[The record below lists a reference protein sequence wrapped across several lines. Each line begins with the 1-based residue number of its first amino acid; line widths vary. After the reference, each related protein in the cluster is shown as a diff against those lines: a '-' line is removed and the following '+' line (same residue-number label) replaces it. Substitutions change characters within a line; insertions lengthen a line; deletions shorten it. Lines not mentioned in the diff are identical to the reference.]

1 MGIVLNIR
9 LEEETEETWL
19 YHLLCTYVNN
29 KYNRQWLIF
38 TVYDLI
44 FFLDIDRFLND
55 SDCDIE
61 EEIKTKFTTSTPI
74 KPPNKINK
82 V

>member
-1 MGIVLNIR
+1 MLVCLSLNIR

-19 YHLLCTYVNN
+19 YRLLCTYV
-29 KYNRQWLIF
+29 YRQWLIL
-38 TVYDLI
+38 TVHNLL
-44 FFLDIDRFLND
+44 FLDIDRFLND